1 MLLLLLIEILG
12 TRVDF
17 HTKSRNPPGQKA
29 SGLRKTST
37 ASVGD
42 NVFS

>member
-17 HTKSRNPPGQKA
+17 HTKSRNPLGQK
-29 SGLRKTST
+29 LL
-37 ASVGD
+37 V
-42 NVFS
+42 

>member
-17 HTKSRNPPGQKA
+17 HTKSRNPPGQK
-29 SGLRKTST
+29 LL
-37 ASVGD
+37 V
-42 NVFS
+42 